1 MERLGARP
9 GALVAR
15 VVVVGARSVPAGGG
29 VSARASALPVTSIRP
44 DARSMSFTLREVW
57 QARELLYF
65 LVWRVVNGRYKQ
77 TVLGIGWSVLQ
88 PFLTMVVFTIFFGRL
103 AKVPSDGVP
112 YPVFSLAALVPWTY
126 FATAASNGSASLVGN
141 QHLVAKVYFP
151 RVLVPLA
158 SVLMPVVDLTV
169 SFGMLIVLMI
179 WYQVVPTPAIV
190 ALPLYALLGL
200 LTALPATIW
209 PSALAVRYRGARY
222 VLPFVI
228 QIWLFISP
236 VAYPASMV
244 PERWRPLYALNPMA
258 TVVEGFR
265 SSLLGTPA
273 PGSMTMIAL
282 VTVAAALAAGVAY
295 FRSVEG
301 SIVDLA

>member
-1 MERLGARP
+1 
-9 GALVAR
+9 
-15 VVVVGARSVPAGGG
+15 
-29 VSARASALPVTSIRP
+29 
-44 DARSMSFTLREVW
+44 MSFTLQEVW
-57 QARELLYF
+57 HARELLYF
-65 LVWRVVNGRYKQ
+65 LVWRDVKVRYKQ

-88 PFLTMVVFTIFFGRL
+88 PFLTMVIFTIFFGGL

-112 YPVFSLAALVPWTY
+112 YPLFSLAALVPWTY
-126 FATAASNGSASLVGN
+126 FATAAANGSSSLVGN
-141 QHLVAKVYFP
+141 QNLVAKVYFP

-158 SVLMPVVDLTV
+158 AVLMPAVDLLMA
-169 SFGMLIVLMI
+169 FGMLMVLMA
-179 WYQVVPTPAIV
+179 WYQVVPTPAILT
-190 ALPLYALLGL
+190 LPLYAVLAV
-200 LTALPATIW
+200 LTAFAVTLWT
-209 PSALAVRYRGARY
+209 SALSVRYRDARY

-236 VAYPASMV
+236 IAYPASMV
-244 PERWRPLYALNPMA
+244 PERWRLIYAVNPMA

-273 PGSMTMIAL
+273 PGVMAIVAIAAIAVSL
-282 VTVAAALAAGVAY
+282 TAGIAY

>member
-1 MERLGARP
+1 M
-9 GALVAR
+9 
-15 VVVVGARSVPAGGG
+15 
-29 VSARASALPVTSIRP
+29 SARASALPVTSIRP
-44 DARSMSFTLREVW
+44 DARSMSITLREVW

-65 LVWRVVNGRYKQ
+65 LVWRDVKVRYKQ
-77 TVLGIGWSVLQ
+77 TALGIGWSVLQ

-158 SVLMPVVDLTV
+158 AVLMPAVDLAV
-169 SFGMLIVLMI
+169 SFGMLIVLMA
-179 WYQVVPTPAIV
+179 WYDVVPTPAIV
-190 ALPLYALLGL
+190 ALPLYVVLGV
-200 LTALPATIW
+200 LTAFAVTLWT
-209 PSALAVRYRGARY
+209 SALSVRYRDVRY
-222 VLPFVI
+222 VLPFVV
-228 QIWLFISP
+228 QIWLFVSP

-244 PERWRPLYALNPMA
+244 PDQWRLVYALNPMA
-258 TVVEGFR
+258 TVIEGFR

-273 PGSMTMIAL
+273 PGGIAMIA
-282 VTVAAALAAGVAY
+282 VATVAAALFAGVAY

>member
-1 MERLGARP
+1 
-9 GALVAR
+9 
-15 VVVVGARSVPAGGG
+15 

-44 DARSMSFTLREVW
+44 GARSMSFTLWEVW

-65 LVWRVVNGRYKQ
+65 LVWRDVKVRYKQ
-77 TVLGIGWSVLQ
+77 TALGIGWSVLQ

-103 AKVPSDGVP
+103 ARVPSDGVP

-158 SVLMPVVDLTV
+158 AVLMPAVDLAV
-169 SFGMLIVLMI
+169 SFGMLIVLLA
-179 WYQVVPTPAIV
+179 WYHVVPTPAIV
-190 ALPLYALLGL
+190 ALPLYVVLGA
-200 LTALPATIW
+200 LTAFASTLWT
-209 PSALAVRYRGARY
+209 SALSVRYRDVRY
-222 VLPFVI
+222 VLPFVV
-228 QIWLFISP
+228 QIWLFVSP

-244 PERWRPLYALNPMA
+244 PAQWRSVYALNPMA
-258 TVVEGFR
+258 TVIEGFR

-273 PGSMTMIAL
+273 PGGIAMIA
-282 VTVAAALAAGVAY
+282 VATVAAGLVAGVAY

>member
-1 MERLGARP
+1 
-9 GALVAR
+9 
-15 VVVVGARSVPAGGG
+15 
-29 VSARASALPVTSIRP
+29 
-44 DARSMSFTLREVW
+44 MSFTLREIW

-65 LVWRVVNGRYKQ
+65 LVWRDIKVRYKQ

-126 FATAASNGSASLVGN
+126 FATAASSGAASLVGS

-158 SVLMPVVDLTV
+158 AVLMPVVDLSV
-169 SFGMLIVLMI
+169 SFGMLVALMA
-179 WYQVVPTPAIV
+179 WYHVVPTPALV
-190 ALPLYALLGL
+190 ALPFYAVLGV
-200 LTALPATIW
+200 LTAFAVTLWT
-209 PSALAVRYRGARY
+209 SALTVRYRDVRY

-228 QIWLFISP
+228 QIWLFVSP

-244 PERWRPLYALNPMA
+244 PERWRPVYALNPMA

-265 SSLLGTPA
+265 SSLLGTPS
-273 PGSMTMIAL
+273 PGAMALIAL
-282 VTVAAALAAGVAY
+282 VTVAAALAAGVSY